1 MHLIQQCKKKECQ
14 KRKNARKERMPE
26 KKECQKRKNARKERM
41 KEWEHPAPRFR

>member
-1 MHLIQQCKKKECQ
+1 
-14 KRKNARKERMPE
+14 MPE